1 MIITGDQSKR
11 KGIHT
16 IEVIKIVIRRP
27 IKIEKIVPSY
37 M

>member
-1 MIITGDQSKR
+1 MIIRGDQR
-11 KGIHT
+11 KIIGIHT

-27 IKIEKIVPSY
+27 IKIENIVPSY